1 MTNFF
6 SELFNNP
13 FLLTALFAG
22 FLASIASGITGSYV
36 VLKKI
41 SSLSGSIAHSV
52 LGGIGFFLWLKYNL
66 HCSWADPL
74 YGAFFAA
81 IISALLIGYIH
92 LYHKQKEDAIIATIW
107 SSGMALG
114 VIFVSITE
122 GDRSDFSNIL
132 FGNILFV
139 SQNHLYLLAFL
150 DLLLACI
157 VFLFYRKLLSICYDE
172 ELSFLQGIPVSL
184 FYLLLLTLIAIAI
197 VLLIQVV
204 GIILAI
210 ALLTIPATISS
221 LFFHRLLPIM
231 VASTMLCFISHVV
244 GSGLAYAMNWPSG
257 STIALMATFFYIIAL
272 LVKKFFKIVSH

>member
-1 MTNFF
+1 MTNLFLDFF
-6 SELFNNP
+6 TNP
-13 FLLTALFAG
+13 FLQTALFAG
-22 FLASIASGITGSYV
+22 LLASIASGITGSYV

-66 HCSWADPL
+66 HVSWADPL
-74 YGAFFAA
+74 YGAFLAA
-81 IISALLIGYIH
+81 VISALLIGYIH

-107 SSGMALG
+107 STGMALG
-114 VIFVSITE
+114 VVFVSITE

-150 DLLLACI
+150 DLVLAGI
-157 VFLFYRKLLSICYDE
+157 VFLFYRKLLSICFDE
-172 ELSFLQGIPVSL
+172 ELSFLQGIPVSF
-184 FYLLLLTLIAIAI
+184 FYLLLLVLIAIAI

-231 VASTMLCFISHVV
+231 VFSTILCFISHLV
-244 GSGLAYAMNWPSG
+244 GSGIAYVFNWPSG
-257 STIALMATFFYIIAL
+257 ATIALTATFFYIIAL
-272 LVKKFFKIVSH
+272 SIKKIF